1 MAHERPSLFDSNYEI
16 LFALDFSFYIV
27 YTVIDISLRFV
38 FQLPI
43 NCFLQRDAFIYFSL
57 PVVTANTETV
67 KIAYIQY
74 YAKILSGHI

>member
-1 MAHERPSLFDSNYEI
+1 MSHEHPSLFDSEYEI

-43 NCFLQRDAFIYFSL
+43 NCFLQRDAFIYIFLISNYL
-57 PVVTANTETV
+57 RRRNLISAD
-67 KIAYIQY
+67 KIYV
-74 YAKILSGHI
+74 